1 MARKQ
6 RKVKTESKNDGD
18 DDVVVMD
25 VDGGNSD
32 HAMVGDE
39 VTSGN
44 VVMQQGESSGG
55 SDNIDDDNEIVL
67 EIPVFLS
74 PELSDQIQLVQF
86 PLQPNKHPTAPEAVR
101 VKPRH
106 CMMEVDLET
115 PTNIEFNGLYHM
127 PNRTFK
133 SQTIPVSTHMALGKM
148 IEVEGSSDSDSGN
161 GSGQKIMGLHLVPLS
176 RMTQMRPSFS
186 HIDEA
191 VEASMSTTE
200 DELRKQQQ
208 ESQTSS
214 TDRKSITFRKKESER
229 QELARKSSYGYKKAS
244 EAAEGWHSLEVY
256 DEESLQAKLVMD
268 KVACPVEHQTR
279 DLLDVEALEKELT
292 HASANK
298 KIPGTS
304 LNATY
309 LNTLNY
315 LPPRDDFGGTKS
327 TEIISALDNSDD
339 QANLALVV
347 TKLVKLMRQGMPI
360 PFSLLRAEFPR
371 PSASTSKGGG
381 ISDTTL
387 CVALGSCAVL
397 VRGNWCLNSR
407 LLSYSNA
414 MTRARTFLMCL
425 FQSMGVLHRERLVK
439 VFADETNASDQLML
453 KGDVSSNDHYT
464 NNEDSERVTPEVI
477 AFLLEQLGEKT
488 REGWVLKVADDVGFA
503 EQHPQTTLVHLQ
515 YWSKQIEL
523 FRPMIEIY
531 RADVW

>member
-6 RKVKTESKNDGD
+6 RKIKTESKNGGGGND
-18 DDVVVMD
+18 DIVMD
-25 VDGGNSD
+25 VGSGNSDNNSD

-44 VVMQQGESSGG
+44 VVMQQGGRSGG
-55 SDNIDDDNEIVL
+55 SDDDDDEIIR

-106 CMMEVDLET
+106 CMMEIDLET
-115 PTNIEFNGLYHM
+115 PTNIQFNGLYHM
-127 PNRTFK
+127 PNRTFQ

-148 IEVEGSSDSDSGN
+148 IEVGSSDSDGGN
-161 GSGQKIMGLHLVPLS
+161 GQKIMGLHLVPLS

-208 ESQTSS
+208 ESQNGS

-244 EAAEGWHSLEVY
+244 EAAEGWHSMEVY
-256 DEESLQAKLVMD
+256 DEESLQAKLIME
-268 KVACPVEHQTR
+268 KVACPVEHQSR
-279 DLLDVEALEKELT
+279 DLLDVEALEKEHT

-315 LPPRDDFGGTKS
+315 LPPRDDFGTTNS
-327 TEIISALDNSDD
+327 TEIISALDNSTNE
-339 QANLALVV
+339 QSSLALVV

-371 PSASTSKGGG
+371 PSSKGGG
-381 ISDTTL
+381 ISDTTM

-414 MTRARTFLMCL
+414 MTRARTFLLCL
-425 FQSMGVLHRERLVK
+425 FQSMGIVHRERLVK
-439 VFADETNASDQLML
+439 VFANENASDEIM
-453 KGDVSSNDHYT
+453 KGGSDND
-464 NNEDSERVTPEVI
+464 NNNDDSERVTPEVI

-488 REGWVLKVADDVGFA
+488 RGGWVLKVADDVRFA

-515 YWSKQIEL
+515 YWSKQIES
-523 FRPMIEIY
+523 FRPMIETY
-531 RADVW
+531 RADV